1 MALFHDNMRK
11 RSMVLKGVEMGSS
24 WMTLGQGNNV
34 WSKHDCM
41 ALFHDNM
48 RKRGMVLEEVEMSS
62 NWMTLGQGNNVWS
75 KHDCMALFH
84 DNMRKRGMVLEG
96 TGCTKDLQ
104 SALSMQIT
112 LVSDSWELQELSG
125 RDMLHLNSQTL
136 YKLLPALNECTE
148 WGQVRQMVMIIR
160 IDGDGN
166 TNGAS
171 SQVFIL
177 DALAAYRCQTTKE
190 AENIAERVMPRLQHV
205 NSAVVLSA
213 IKVLGA
219 CAALRVYACF
229 GASVRAV
236 KKKDRLVLAAIPA
249 PSIEYIAGACCWK
262 SSCDAAAAADDHVL
276 MTLML
281 PAVAHAVDD
290 NNVLALDAMR
300 GNAGSQAVVLF
311 HLMDYINEGNPAYE
325 DTVKLWCKKMAPPL
339 VTLLGSE
346 PEVLKHMRS
355 FTLLQAKTA
364 HYSMLRPAALAVP
377 LLLPHPHVG
386 LRTGSIPSP
395 CFAVSLL
402 CIPLPYQH

>member
-1 MALFHDNMRK
+1 MSCSGVVQGPIRRASAMPTFSQQVCLPLQVRLLHSQARVRLLSTTPRRK
-11 RSMVLKGVEMGSS
+11 S
-24 WMTLGQGNNV
+24 
-34 WSKHDCM
+34 
-41 ALFHDNM
+41 
-48 RKRGMVLEEVEMSS
+48 
-62 NWMTLGQGNNVWS
+62 
-75 KHDCMALFH
+75 
-84 DNMRKRGMVLEG
+84 
-96 TGCTKDLQ
+96 
-104 SALSMQIT
+104 SALSSACNSSPSLCRT
-112 LVSDSWELQELSG
+112 LMV
-125 RDMLHLNSQTL
+125 N
-136 YKLLPALNECTE
+136 
-148 WGQVRQMVMIIR
+148 RQMVMIIR